1 LISDVYWMRQ
11 ALALGALGEGG
22 TSPNPRVGCVLVRDD
37 RPVGVG
43 YHRTAGKA
51 HAEVAA
57 ISDAGAAAKGA
68 TLYVNLEPCA
78 CYGRTPPCTDLLI
91 DKGVARVVAAM
102 LDPDPRVNGRGV
114 AALRDAG
121 IVTEI
126 GLLEAE
132 ARELNQAFVH
142 WHADQL
148 PLVTLKA
155 AISLDGMLSADAG
168 DSRWITGPAARRFA
182 HRLRLRH
189 DAVLIGAGTLRADD
203 PRLDVRLPGVDA
215 PRLRVLVS
223 SRLDIDPGLRLFS
236 DAGGNDAVPLIYT
249 SAQTDPERVER
260 FTGRA
265 EIVQLAGSAD
275 DIDLRAVL
283 KDLGR
288 RGVQSLLVEGGATV
302 HASFLEHGLAQRVA
316 LFVSNKVLGGRG
328 GRPLFD
334 MQTVSE
340 PSLGHRIDRTQTIAF
355 GDDRLVLGQILPSST
370 VGA

>member
-1 LISDVYWMRQ
+1 MRQ
-11 ALALGALGEGG
+11 ALALAALGEGG
-22 TSPNPRVGCVLVRDD
+22 TSPNPRVGCVLVNDD

-57 ISDAGAAAKGA
+57 IDDAGAAARGA

-78 CYGRTPPCTDLLI
+78 CYGRTPPCTELLI
-91 DKGVARVVAAM
+91 DKGIARVVAAM

-142 WHADQL
+142 WHVDQL

-155 AISLDGMLSADAG
+155 AISLDGMLSAADG
-168 DSRWITGPAARRFA
+168 VSRWITGPAARRFA

-203 PRLDVRLPGVDA
+203 PRLDVRLPGIDA

-236 DAGGNDAVPLIYT
+236 DAVPLVPLIYT
-249 SAQTDPERVER
+249 SAQTDPKRIER
-260 FTGRA
+260 FSGRA
-265 EIVQLAGSAD
+265 EIVQLAGSGD
-275 DIDLRAVL
+275 DLDLRAVL

-302 HASFLEHGLAQRVA
+302 HASFLEQGLAQQVA
-316 LFVSNKVLGGRG
+316 LFVSNKILGGRG

-355 GDDRLVLGQILPSST
+355 GDDRLVLGRILPSST
-370 VGA
+370 VGGLIGDM